1 MYDISYK
8 TIQNDLNIIHFLTI
22 KIITMKKLKPLLAYL
37 LAYIIILIGFVS
49 MYYYMKSNVTVLSI
63 LFVLTTVVV
72 FYPAIS
78 YWSNF
83 TKKLLNIKNE
93 E

>member
-1 MYDISYK
+1 
-8 TIQNDLNIIHFLTI
+8 
-22 KIITMKKLKPLLAYL
+22 MKKSKLLLAYL

-49 MYYYMKSNVTVLSI
+49 MYYYIKSNITVLSI
-63 LFVLTTVVV
+63 LFAVTTVIV
-72 FYPAIS
+72 FYPAFK

-83 TKKLLNIKNE
+83 TKELLNIKNE